1 MDVGRD
7 DFSVEPSKGRGCT
20 SKFSACRAATGSCVT
35 MTTRIAA
42 ASGAMSVGTSSTG
55 SSQRMSQCLVGAP
68 GLLLVPHGRTSMD
81 STAHSELDG

>member
-7 DFSVEPSKGRGCT
+7 DFSVEPSKRRGCT
-20 SKFSACRAATGSCVT
+20 SKFSACRAAIGSFVT

-55 SSQRMSQCLVGAP
+55 SS
-68 GLLLVPHGRTSMD
+68 
-81 STAHSELDG
+81 